1 MIEAIIHRVV
11 IKPDSLEE
19 SDPMYA
25 SAKKAGIHIPNLEES
40 KRERAG
46 VDRGVVVQIGP
57 TAFDAFNGTG
67 AIQVGD
73 YVAYARYAGKW
84 VKDFDEVEYIIVN
97 DEDVICKLI
106 KETVDV

>member
-11 IKPDSLEE
+11 IKPDSLED

-25 SAKKAGIHIPNLEES
+25 SAKKAGIHIPDLEES

-46 VDRGVVVQIGP
+46 VDRGVVVQVGP

-67 AIQVGD
+67 AIKVGD

-84 VKDFDEVEYIIVN
+84 VKDFDGVEYILVN

>member
-11 IKPDSLEE
+11 IKPDSLEQ

-25 SAKKAGIHIPNLEES
+25 SAKLAGIHIPDLEES

-46 VDRGVVVQIGP
+46 VDRGVVVQVGP
-57 TAFDAFNGTG
+57 TAFEAFNGVG
-67 AIQVGD
+67 AIKVGD

-84 VKDFDEVEYIIVN
+84 IKDFDEVEYIICN